1 MRYLNLL
8 LLFIPASLL
17 GHYWAI
23 DDAWVFIAACIA
35 IVPLAVLISD
45 ATEEI
50 AGYTG
55 PKIGG
60 LVNATMGNIPEFFI
74 GLFALK
80 AGLHQLVLASMAGS
94 IIGNI
99 LFVLGVSIFCGG
111 VVHSTQ
117 TFDKTV
123 ARSNFSLLCF
133 AAISLVVPL
142 AFKLTQHDLVKLE
155 QGLSV
160 LSFSMALIMLLIY
173 VMGLIFSLVARKNLF
188 LEQDHNGNGKD
199 TNWTLKRAVAVL
211 MITSVFV
218 AIESELLVSKVEA
231 AVSKLH
237 LPELFI
243 GIIIVPILGNVAE
256 HTSAILM
263 AVRNKV
269 DISLEIAVGSSMQIA
284 MFVAPLLV
292 LISFALG
299 TPLIYVYDPFQVL
312 AVITAILLSLYVFQD
327 GKTYWLEGTLL
338 TFTYVVFC
346 VAFFF
351 Y

>member
-1 MRYLNLL
+1 MSYLNLL
-8 LLFIPASLL
+8 LLFIPLSFL
-17 GHYWAI
+17 GQYWQVADSWI
-23 DDAWVFIAACIA
+23 FIAACIA

-60 LVNATMGNIPEFFI
+60 LINATMGNIPEFFI
-74 GLFALK
+74 GLFGLQ
-80 AGLHQLVLASMAGS
+80 AGMHELVLASMAGS

-111 VVHSTQ
+111 ILHSTQ
-117 TFDKTV
+117 TFDKAV

-142 AFKLTQHDLVKLE
+142 AFKLTQHNPAKLE

-160 LSFSMALIMLLIY
+160 LSFSMASIMLLIY
-173 VMGLIFSLVARKNLF
+173 LMGLVFSLIAGKNLF
-188 LEQDHNGNGKD
+188 LEQDRNGNGKEAK
-199 TNWTLKRAVAVL
+199 WPLKYALAVL
-211 MITSVFV
+211 AATSFFV

-231 AVSKLH
+231 AVRELQ

-256 HTSAILM
+256 HTSAVMM

-299 TPLIYVYDPFQVL
+299 NPLIYVYEPFEVI
-312 AVITAILLSLYVFQD
+312 AVSSAILLSLYVFQD
-327 GKTYWLEGTLL
+327 GKTYWLEGALL
-338 TFTYVVFC
+338 TFTYVIFC

-351 Y
+351 Q